1 MLSRWKNPVYWRLGL
16 ALALSVLLHGLV
28 VSGLAIRF
36 PDLWAGLDSSYST
49 VNVVLVSPPKIA
61 APRVVPPAAHVPA
74 KPAKP
79 VAKKPPEPLPSPPP
93 TEAAANPAPVEAA
106 PAQPSADIPAQQP
119 APQTDDQQQITADE
133 PVTQDEEVAV
143 AKSPVSVETDFD
155 SEYIETHI
163 SYQFKPDGS
172 YQLKSVAE
180 AKGLAA
186 FALSTL
192 TQVSEGMV
200 TERGLKPSTYIYQY
214 GKNKDKSRRATFD
227 WAAGT
232 LTMEAGKKIHAEDIA
247 EGTQD
252 FLSFMYQFM
261 FVPPLEQMQL
271 AVTDG
276 KKLGHHVYSFE
287 GEETLKTKLGMLRT
301 IHIAKTN
308 ADNDRKIDL
317 WLAMDYRHI
326 PVKIRFTEK
335 DGSVIEQTATR
346 ITSDIATGNIPQ

>member
-16 ALALSVLLHGLV
+16 ALALSVLLHSLV
-28 VSGLAIRF
+28 VSGLGIRF

-49 VNVVLVSPPKIA
+49 VNVVLVSPPKTAGPRPAPPSSRVA
-61 APRVVPPAAHVPA
+61 AR
-74 KPAKP
+74 PAKP
-79 VAKKPPEPLPSPPP
+79 VAKKAPAPLPPPPP
-93 TEAAANPAPVEAA
+93 TEAATNPAPVEAA
-106 PAQPSADIPAQQP
+106 PLQPSTDVPAQQP
-119 APQTDDQQQITADE
+119 AAQNNEQQQISADE
-133 PVTQDEEVAV
+133 SSTQDEAV
-143 AKSPVSVETDFD
+143 TVPKSPVSVETEFD
-155 SEYIETHI
+155 GEYIETHI

-172 YQLKSVAE
+172 YLLKSVAE

-186 FALSTL
+186 FALSEL
-192 TQVSEGMV
+192 TQVSEGIV
-200 TERGLKPSTYIYQY
+200 TERGLKPSSYIYQY

-227 WAAGT
+227 WATGT

-346 ITSDIATGNIPQ
+346 ITSDIANSDTAQ

>member
-1 MLSRWKNPVYWRLGL
+1 MSNRWKKIVDWRLGL
-16 ALALSVLLHGLV
+16 ALALSVLLHMFLVKGLD
-28 VSGLAIRF
+28 IRF
-36 PDLWAGLDSSYST
+36 PDLWADQETST
-49 VNVVLVSPPKIA
+49 VDVVLLPPPKTA
-61 APRVVPPAAHVPA
+61 VPSAMPPAAYTPA

-79 VAKKPPEPLPSPPP
+79 VAKKTPLPLPPPPPP
-93 TEAAANPAPVEAA
+93 TVASASPAPVEAA
-106 PAQPSADIPAQQP
+106 PLQPGADIPAQQP
-119 APQTDDQQQITADE
+119 AAQNNDQPQITADE
-133 PVTQDEEVAV
+133 PVTQDEEVA
-143 AKSPVSVETDFD
+143 APKSPVSVETDFD
-155 SEYIETHI
+155 GEYIETQI

-172 YQLKSVAE
+172 YLLKSVAE
-180 AKGLAA
+180 AKGLAS
-186 FALSTL
+186 FALSKL
-192 TQVSEGMV
+192 TQVSEGVV
-200 TERGLKPSTYIYQY
+200 TERGLKPSSYIYQY

-227 WAAGT
+227 WPAGT
-232 LTMEAGKKIHAEDIA
+232 LTMEAGKKIHAEELA

-326 PVKIRFTEK
+326 PVKMRFTEK

-346 ITSDIATGNIPQ
+346 ITSEIASGDTAQ

>member
-1 MLSRWKNPVYWRLGL
+1 MIK
-16 ALALSVLLHGLV
+16 
-28 VSGLAIRF
+28 
-36 PDLWAGLDSSYST
+36 
-49 VNVVLVSPPKIA
+49 VVLVSPPKA
-61 APRVVPPAAHVPA
+61 LAPSPVPTPSQASA

-79 VAKKPPEPLPSPPP
+79 IAKKPPAPLPPPP
-93 TEAAANPAPVEAA
+93 PSEAAASPVPVQAA
-106 PAQPSADIPAQQP
+106 PLQATAEIPAQQP
-119 APQTDDQQQITADE
+119 APQTDDQQQITTDGAD
-133 PVTQDEEVAV
+133 TQDEEVAV
-143 AKSPVSVETDFD
+143 RKSPISVETDFD
-155 SEYIETHI
+155 GEYFETQI

-186 FALSTL
+186 FALSKL
-192 TQVSEGMV
+192 TQVSEGVV
-200 TERGLKPSTYIYQY
+200 TERGLKPSSYIYQY

-227 WAAGT
+227 WSAGT
-232 LTMEAGKKIHAEDIA
+232 LTMEAGKKIHAEDLV

-252 FLSFMYQFM
+252 FLSVMYQFM

-287 GEETLKTKLGMLRT
+287 GEETLKTRMGMLRT
-301 IHIAKTN
+301 LHIAKTN

-326 PVKIRFTEK
+326 PVKMRFTEK

-346 ITSDIATGNIPQ
+346 ITSDIANDDTTQ

>member
-1 MLSRWKNPVYWRLGL
+1 MRDLIRGSLVL
-16 ALALSVLLHGLV
+16 ALAVSVLLHLLVAGGLV
-28 VSGLAIRF
+28 ISF
-36 PDLWAGLDSSYST
+36 PDLWTDRESSMIK
-49 VNVVLVSPPKIA
+49 VVLVSPPKA
-61 APRVVPPAAHVPA
+61 LVPSPVPTPSQASA

-79 VAKKPPEPLPSPPP
+79 VVKKPPAPLPPPP
-93 TEAAANPAPVEAA
+93 PSAAAASPVPVQAA
-106 PAQPSADIPAQQP
+106 PLQPTAEIPAQQP
-119 APQTDDQQQITADE
+119 APQIDDQQQITTDGAD
-133 PVTQDEEVAV
+133 TQDEEVAV
-143 AKSPVSVETDFD
+143 QKSPASVETDFD
-155 SEYIETHI
+155 GENFKTQI
-163 SYQFKPDGS
+163 SYQFKSDGS
-172 YQLKSVAE
+172 YELKSVAE

-192 TQVSEGMV
+192 TQVSEGVV

-227 WAAGT
+227 WSAGT
-232 LTMEAGKKIHAEDIA
+232 LTMEAGKKIHAEDLV

-252 FLSFMYQFM
+252 FLSIMYQFM

-287 GEETLKTKLGMLRT
+287 GEETLKTRMGMLRT

-326 PVKIRFTEK
+326 PVKMRFTEK

-346 ITSDIATGNIPQ
+346 ITSDIANGDTTQ

>member
-1 MLSRWKNPVYWRLGL
+1 MSSRWKNLVYWRLGL
-16 ALALSVLLHGLV
+16 ALAVSILLHLLV
-28 VSGLAIRF
+28 VEGLDIRF
-36 PDLWAGLDSSYST
+36 PDFWGDQEIST
-49 VNVVLVSPPKIA
+49 VDVVLAPLPKIEEPSA
-61 APRVVPPAAHVPA
+61 MPPAAYTPA

-79 VAKKPPEPLPSPPP
+79 VAKKPPTPLPPPP
-93 TEAAANPAPVEAA
+93 PSDAAANPAPLEAV
-106 PAQPSADIPAQQP
+106 PLQPIAEIPAQQP
-119 APQTDDQQQITADE
+119 AAQTDEQQQITADGAG
-133 PVTQDEEVAV
+133 TQDEEVAV
-143 AKSPVSVETDFD
+143 QKSPVSVETDFD
-155 SEYIETHI
+155 GENFETQI

-186 FALSTL
+186 FVLSTL
-192 TQVSEGMV
+192 TQVSEGVV

-227 WAAGT
+227 WSAGT
-232 LTMEAGKKIHAEDIA
+232 LTMEAGKKIHAEDLA

-252 FLSFMYQFM
+252 FLSIMYQFM
-261 FVPPLEQMQL
+261 FVPPLVQMQL

-287 GEETLKTKLGMLRT
+287 GEETLKTKMGMLRT

-308 ADNDRKIDL
+308 ASNDRKIDL
-317 WLAMDYRHI
+317 WLAMDYRNI
-326 PVKIRFTEK
+326 PVKMRFTEK

-346 ITSDIATGNIPQ
+346 ITSDIANGDAAP

>member
-1 MLSRWKNPVYWRLGL
+1 MLSRWKNLVYWRLGL
-16 ALALSVLLHGLV
+16 ALALSVLLHLLV
-28 VSGLAIRF
+28 VKGLDIRF
-36 PDLWAGLDSSYST
+36 PDLWADQESST
-49 VNVVLVSPPKIA
+49 IKVVLVSPPKA
-61 APRVVPPAAHVPA
+61 LAPSHAPPIFRVAA

-79 VAKKPPEPLPSPPP
+79 VAKKTPAPLPPPP
-93 TEAAANPAPVEAA
+93 QTEASANPAPVEAV
-106 PAQPSADIPAQQP
+106 PAQPSADIPALQP

-133 PVTQDEEVAV
+133 PVTQDEAVTV

-155 SEYIETHI
+155 GEYIETHI
-163 SYQFKPDGS
+163 SYQFKSDGS
-172 YQLKSVAE
+172 YLLKSVAE

-186 FALSTL
+186 FALGKL
-192 TQVSEGMV
+192 TQVSEGVV
-200 TERGLKPSTYIYQY
+200 TERGLKPSSFLYQY
-214 GKNKDKSRRATFD
+214 GNNKDKSRRATFD
-227 WAAGT
+227 WTAGT

-287 GEETLKTKLGMLRT
+287 GEETLKTRMGMLRT

-308 ADNDRKIDL
+308 ADNDRKVDL
-317 WLAMDYRHI
+317 WLAMDYRYI

-346 ITSDIATGNIPQ
+346 ITSDIANVDPAR

>member
-1 MLSRWKNPVYWRLGL
+1 MIK
-16 ALALSVLLHGLV
+16 
-28 VSGLAIRF
+28 
-36 PDLWAGLDSSYST
+36 
-49 VNVVLVSPPKIA
+49 VVLVSPPQA
-61 APRVVPPAAHVPA
+61 LAPSPVPTPSQASA

-79 VAKKPPEPLPSPPP
+79 VVKKPPAPLPPPP
-93 TEAAANPAPVEAA
+93 PSEAAASPVPVQAA
-106 PAQPSADIPAQQP
+106 PLQPIAEIPAQQP
-119 APQTDDQQQITADE
+119 SEQNNDQQQITADK

-143 AKSPVSVETDFD
+143 TKSPVSVETDFD
-155 SEYIETHI
+155 GENIETQI

-172 YQLKSVAE
+172 YLLKSVAE

-186 FALSTL
+186 FVLSKL
-192 TQVSEGMV
+192 TQVSEGVV
-200 TERGLKPSTYIYQY
+200 TERGLKPSSYIYQY

-227 WAAGT
+227 WSAGM
-232 LTMEAGKKIHAEDIA
+232 LTMEAGKKIHAEDLV

-252 FLSFMYQFM
+252 FLSVMYQFM

-287 GEETLKTKLGMLRT
+287 GEETLKTKMGMLRT
-301 IHIAKTN
+301 LHIAKTN

-326 PVKIRFTEK
+326 PVKMRFTEK

-346 ITSDIATGNIPQ
+346 ITSDIANDDTTQ